1 MKCPYCGFEENRVI
15 DSRASKDGQSVRRRR
30 ECLQCKKRF
39 TTYEYVEK
47 TPLLVIKRDGRR
59 EPYARDKLI
68 EGIRTACRKRP
79 VSNEII
85 NRIVEDVER
94 KLFAK
99 ESDEVESKVIG
110 EIVMEHLKEVDEI
123 SYVRFASVYRQFKDM
138 NEFIDEL
145 NSLLNKGEKNGSK
158 GNKHKRI
165 KDDFKG
171 KS

>member
-79 VSNEII
+79 VSNESI
-85 NRIVEDVER
+85 NKIVEDVER

-99 ESDEVESKVIG
+99 ESEEVESKIIG
-110 EIVMEHLKEVDEI
+110 EIVMEQLKEIDEI

-145 NSLLNKGEKNGSK
+145 NSLLNKGDKNGNK
-158 GNKHKRI
+158 RDKHKRI
-165 KDDFKG
+165 KDDIKG
-171 KS
+171 KG

>member
-59 EPYARDKLI
+59 EPYTRDKLI

-85 NRIVEDVER
+85 NRIIEDVER

-145 NSLLNKGEKNGSK
+145 NSLLKKGEKNGSK

-165 KDDFKG
+165 KDGFKG
-171 KS
+171 KG

>member
-59 EPYARDKLI
+59 EPYTREKLI

-79 VSNEII
+79 VSNEIV
-85 NRIVEDVER
+85 NRIIEDVER
-94 KLFAK
+94 KLFSK
-99 ESDEVESKVIG
+99 ESDEVESKFIG
-110 EIVMEHLKEVDEI
+110 ETVMEHLKEVDEI

-138 NEFIDEL
+138 NEFIEEL
-145 NSLLNKGEKNGSK
+145 NSLLKKGEKNGSK
-158 GNKHKRI
+158 GNKRKRI
-165 KDDFKG
+165 KDDCKG